1 MMYDLIRK
9 VGWVLEKK
17 IKIFVGDKKRG
28 GLYLGSSVGSRD
40 ETM

>member
-17 IKIFVGDKKRG
+17 LKFLLAIKKG
-28 GLYLGSSVGSRD
+28 GVCIWVHL
-40 ETM
+40 